1 MKIKQIINPIT
12 GLFILLNIII
22 FVWLIMQYG
31 MNAITGLKPIEMLHA
46 GGTSTHNNPFNWLTS
61 LFVHGSLPHF
71 ATNMI
76 FFYILGYIVESNIN
90 RYAYSIIYLLSGIIA
105 NLIFEIN
112 NIGDVAV
119 GASGSIAGILGA
131 LIVLTF
137 DKNHYNHKILQQL
150 RPMTLCITIIF
161 FISTIFVKDANLI
174 IHITGFIVGIIAT
187 IGYIKI
193 RQEKNSKKSN

>member
-1 MKIKQIINPIT
+1 
-12 GLFILLNIII
+12 
-22 FVWLIMQYG
+22 

-137 DKNHYNHKILQQL
+137 DKNHYNYKILQQL
-150 RPMTLCITIIF
+150 RPMTLCIAIIF

-193 RQEKNSKKSN
+193 RQAKNSKKSN

>member
-137 DKNHYNHKILQQL
+137 DKNHYNYKILQQL
-150 RPMTLCITIIF
+150 RPMTLCIAIIF

-193 RQEKNSKKSN
+193 RQAKNSKKSN